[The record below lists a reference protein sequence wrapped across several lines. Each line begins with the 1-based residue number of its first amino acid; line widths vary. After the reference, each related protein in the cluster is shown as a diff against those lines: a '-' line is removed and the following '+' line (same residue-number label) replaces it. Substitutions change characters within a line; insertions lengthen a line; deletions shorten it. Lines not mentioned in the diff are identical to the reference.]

1 MEKTG
6 RVSRRTFL
14 GGGGSALFLP
24 SKVLGR
30 NGFAPPSEKLN
41 IGFIGIAGGF
51 GRRALEEL
59 STHNIV
65 AVCDVDWRKPE
76 EQKTNFPA
84 AVDVAAKYANA
95 RRFDDWRRML
105 EEMDK
110 GIDAVV

>member
-1 MEKTG
+1 MEKTC

-41 IGFIGIAGGF
+41 IGFIGVAGGF

-65 AVCDVDWRKPE
+65 AVCD
-76 EQKTNFPA
+76 A
-84 AVDVAAKYANA
+84 AVICTPDHTHAIASITAM
-95 RRFDDWRRML
+95 RM
-105 EEMDK
+105 
-110 GIDAVV
+110 